1 VPGIIID
8 KKGDLE
14 VSVMTMQPATYSKGD
29 WIVHARYGVG
39 QVKGIEKKELEGEK
53 KLFFRVKTFD
63 GVYWLSVTRTD
74 VEYIRPI
81 TSKYKIKRALTII
94 RRSPKELPE
103 NHTQRSKLINEALKD
118 SSLYPKA
125 RMLRDLNGKQHAS
138 KLNFTEEDAF
148 LKMKKQFL
156 NEWSIVTEMERD
168 VLEEKLEKALETS
181 VGKIAKAV

>member
-1 VPGIIID
+1 M
-8 KKGDLE
+8 
-14 VSVMTMQPATYSKGD
+14 SMQPAVYSKGD

-63 GVYWLSVTRTD
+63 GIYWLSVTRTD

-81 TSKYKIKRALTII
+81 TSKHQIKRALTII
-94 RRSPKELPE
+94 RRPPKELPD
-103 NHTQRSKLINEALKD
+103 NHTKRSKKISEALKEP
-118 SSLYPKA
+118 SLYPKA
-125 RMLRDLNGKQHAS
+125 RMLRDLNGKQRES

-156 NEWSIVTEMERD
+156 NEWSVITDMERD

-181 VGKIAKAV
+181 AEKMVEAA